1 LFRNLRLTIF
11 AYYFIT
17 SSLFLWVFHYFLV
30 ILQIESTLILII
42 VLVSLLSLAGILIS
56 KLAIDPLELYTRN
69 LQSLSKETLHE
80 LNLPISTI
88 QTNLHMLKKN
98 INDAKDAKRVARIES
113 ACSML
118 SQRYNELDYMIKTQT
133 KQELRETFDL
143 CELIQQRI
151 NFLQP
156 LYPQI
161 YFDLAITS
169 VEVFT
174 DKIGLTKVIDNLIDN
189 GIKYS
194 PSSNTIKIELDK
206 DTLCIEDFGIGMDE
220 VELLKIFDTYYQ
232 SDQSI
237 KGFGIGLTMV
247 KRFCDTNEIALN
259 FHSQV
264 GVGTKV
270 TLQFKGK

>member
-1 LFRNLRLTIF
+1 M
-11 AYYFIT
+11 
-17 SSLFLWVFHYFLV
+17 FHYFLV